1 MIALALPLPPS
12 TNALWRSR
20 KASSKPHLS
29 SEYQAW
35 KQEAGWIVQASQVD
49 RISGEYDV
57 HIFVPKG
64 MPGDIDNRVKAILD
78 LCKEHV
84 TDDDKHC
91 QDQRITRS
99 RDVPKGT
106 CVVRITNSATA
117 GNAGAGQ
124 QGVGFAP
131 TPIPDEA
138 RRGVIPQG

>member
-12 TNALWRSR
+12 TNTIWRNR
-20 KASSKPHLS
+20 KGSGKPHLS

-35 KQEAGWIVQASQVD
+35 RQEAGWTVQASQVE
-49 RISGEYDV
+49 RISGEYDI
-57 HIFVPKG
+57 HIFVPKD

-99 RDVPKGT
+99 AAIPAGT
-106 CVVRITNSATA
+106 CVVRITNSTTA
-117 GNAGAGQ
+117 DDAGVVRQGAGAML
-124 QGVGFAP
+124 AP
-131 TPIPDEA
+131 NPAADRHGA
-138 RRGVIPQG
+138 ASD